1 MVKFILKNKVH
12 SFLNYFVYQSSCII
26 PFIWTYVIALLAHRL
41 HFSLLTMELCYP
53 TSSLHTGEELF
64 VAVVGPFMLH
74 VAILPLLLIRWVCQ
88 LLFASCPDVL
98 SKLIIT
104 MGLWTVLDPLAMFIV
119 DVVLRV
125 SQVK

>member
-26 PFIWTYVIALLAHRL
+26 PFIWTHAIALLAHRL
-41 HFSLLTMELCYP
+41 RFSLLTVELCSP
-53 TSSLHTGEELF
+53 ASSLHAGEELF
-64 VAVVGPFMLH
+64 VAVGGPFVLH
-74 VAILPLLLIRWVCQ
+74 VVKLPLLLIRWVYE
-88 LLFASCPDVL
+88 LLFACPDVL

-104 MGLWTVLDPLAMFIV
+104 MGLWTVLDPLAVFIV